1 MGLMLE
7 LQPSLGPVLV
17 VGGGNVALRKARAAV
32 EAGFEVTVVAPAITA
47 DLLALGV
54 RCVERPVEERD
65 LDGAAVVFACTDDRE
80 VNRAVGAWARAR
92 RIPVVVA
99 DSPEESTAFS
109 PAVHRD
115 GDLVVGVSTNG
126 ASPEL
131 AQHVR
136 DRIAAAIG
144 TGWASRVERARRERQ
159 RAKRSSEEKR

>member
-7 LQPSLGPVLV
+7 LQPSLGPALV
-17 VGGGNVALRKARAAV
+17 VGGGNVALRKARTAA
-32 EAGFEVTVVAPAITA
+32 EAGFAVTVVAPRIAPEF
-47 DLLALGV
+47 DALGV
-54 RCVERPVEERD
+54 RRIERPVEERD
-65 LDGAAVVFACTDDRE
+65 LDGAAIVFACTNDRE
-80 VNRAVGAWARAR
+80 VNRQVGIWARAR
-92 RIPVVVA
+92 RVPVVVA

-109 PAVHRD
+109 PAIHRD

-126 ASPEL
+126 ASPQL

-159 RAKRSSEEKR
+159 RGASRWEEAE